1 MSAAG
6 FVLEPYL
13 AVRKAQVEQLLA
25 ASLEGRRSDI
35 PPRLWEA
42 MRYSLMAGG
51 KRLRPVLVLAFAEA
65 AAGASGGNR
74 AAEDAACAVEY
85 VHTYSLIHDD
95 LPAMDDDDLRRGM
108 PTSHVKFGEALAILA
123 GDALLTDAFTLLTAG
138 TGTERLALCRE
149 LSVGAGGAGMVAG
162 QVLDTAEDRPAE
174 EGYLTRMHRLKTG
187 ALIRA
192 SCRMG
197 VHAARGDAAALAAA
211 ETYGD
216 AVGLAFQVA
225 DDLLDVLS
233 SPEQLGK
240 PTGADAAAGRFTYP
254 ALMGVDGARAFA
266 RAQVARACE
275 AVRVLEPSPGP
286 LSALAHYAVERAV

>member
-1 MSAAG
+1 MSAPG
-6 FVLEPYL
+6 FELAPYL
-13 AVRKAQVEQLLA
+13 SARKAHVEALLA
-25 ASLEGRRSDI
+25 ASLEARRQDV
-35 PPRLWEA
+35 PPALWQA
-42 MRYSLMAGG
+42 MRYSLLAGG
-51 KRLRPVLVLAFAEA
+51 KRLRPVLVLGFAEA
-65 AAGASGGNR
+65 AAQASGGNR
-74 AAEDAACAVEY
+74 VAEDAACAVEY

-123 GDALLTDAFTLLTAG
+123 GDALLTDAFGLLTAG
-138 TGTERLALCRE
+138 DGPERLALARE
-149 LSVGAGGAGMVAG
+149 LAAGAGGAGMVAG

-174 EGYLTRMHRLKTG
+174 EGYVTRMHRLKTG

-197 VHAARGDAAALAAA
+197 VHAARGGAAALAAA
-211 ETYGD
+211 EAYGD

-233 SPEQLGK
+233 TPEQLGK

-254 ALMGVDGARAFA
+254 ALLGVDGARAFA
-266 RAQVARACE
+266 REQVARACE
-275 AVRVLEPSPGP
+275 AVRVLEPAPGP

>member
-1 MSAAG
+1 LSAAG
-6 FVLEPYL
+6 FALEPYL
-13 AVRKAQVEQLLA
+13 AARKAQVEQLLA
-25 ASLEGRRSDI
+25 RSLDARRAEV

-65 AAGASGGNR
+65 ASGASGGNR

-123 GDALLTDAFTLLTAG
+123 GDALLTDAFTLLSSG
-138 TGTERLALCRE
+138 REPERLALCRE
-149 LSVGAGGAGMVAG
+149 LAAGAGGAGMVAG

-197 VHAARGDAAALAAA
+197 VHAARGDSAALAAA

-233 SPEQLGK
+233 TPEQLGK

-254 ALMGVDGARAFA
+254 ALLGLDGARAFA
-266 RAQVARACE
+266 RAQVARACD
-275 AVRVLEPSPGP
+275 AVRVLEPAPGP
-286 LSALAHYAVERAV
+286 LSALAHYSVERAV